1 VVSAAASAVVVFGSL
16 PPLPPPPSSS
26 SSSSSSYCLP
36 THGHHNLRPIHPKE
50 RVFEVEGIGGFIHPL
65 GPLEIMLHTLP
76 EGAVKRKEEG
86 GGGVRSEE

>member
-1 VVSAAASAVVVFGSL
+1 
-16 PPLPPPPSSS
+16 
-26 SSSSSSYCLP
+26 
-36 THGHHNLRPIHPKE
+36 
-50 RVFEVEGIGGFIHPL
+50 VFEVEGIGGFIHPL